1 MMLRELTKSPEAPT
15 WSTTARRL
23 IARRE
28 VSLLAVLVAL
38 VVVFSVLSPRFASL
52 ATAGQI
58 LNSMSIVVIVG
69 VGLTLVLMTRNID
82 VSVGSMVGLTAYFA
96 ADLGA
101 KNPDMP
107 LPAVVLASCV
117 LGLLLGAFN
126 GVIVATLGVPSIM
139 VTLGT
144 LYIYR
149 GIDSILAGSNQV
161 TANTMP
167 EGYDTIASWSL
178 LGIPG
183 LVFYAF
189 AIAIVAH
196 CFIRHTFAGRSVLAI
211 GSSPEAAVKMG
222 LPARRWVFFAFA
234 LSGLLCGL
242 AGVLWG
248 ARYGTVDSSVATG
261 FEITVLA
268 AVVVGGISVNG
279 GNGSIAGLL
288 IGAAIL
294 SVISTGLA
302 LLNVSPF
309 WLQAIQ
315 GAVIVAAIVSDS
327 IIRTRTEARGA
338 SA

>member
-1 MMLRELTKSPEAPT
+1 MSLDLTKTASAAPRT
-15 WSTTARRL
+15 GGVRRL
-23 IARRE
+23 LARRE
-28 VSLLAVLVAL
+28 MSLLAVLVLLLILFSAL
-38 VVVFSVLSPRFASL
+38 TPRFASL

-96 ADLGA
+96 ADFGA
-101 KNPDMP
+101 KNPDVP
-107 LPAVVLASCV
+107 LPVVILASGL
-117 LGLLLGAFN
+117 LGLVLGAFN
-126 GVIVATLGVPSIM
+126 GLIVATLRVPSIM

-167 EGYDTIASWSL
+167 EGYSAIASWSL
-178 LGIPG
+178 GGIPG
-183 LVFYAF
+183 LVVYAF
-189 AIAIVAH
+189 IIAFAAH
-196 CFIRHTFAGRSVLAI
+196 VFIRHTFSGRSVLAI
-211 GSSPEAAVKMG
+211 GSNPDAAVKMG